1 VYYLQSLCYKQVAV
15 QFKKCLLYEGAV
27 LLRNILLQEGRCTIQ
42 KASVAGGLLYSESYS
57 CKDGF
62 FPCPVTVC
70 CKRFVGQFGKRLLS
84 VAREL
89 LYFSENILCKRVVSA
104 SVARMLLSSKVSIT
118 VLFRKC
124 SLQEGC
130 FSVQKVFVTGG
141 LLFSSESVRYKR
153 VAFQFK
159 KCSLQ
164 EGCFSVQTVPVARGL
179 LYNLESVRLQ

>member
-1 VYYLQSLCYKQVAV
+1 
-15 QFKKCLLYEGAV
+15 
-27 LLRNILLQEGRCTIQ
+27 
-42 KASVAGGLLYSESYS
+42 
-57 CKDGF
+57 
-62 FPCPVTVC
+62 
-70 CKRFVGQFGKRLLS
+70 
-84 VAREL
+84 L